1 MRRARANRHA
11 HPGATG
17 RCRARPL
24 SLAAILAG
32 AAALA
37 ILAQHL
43 GPAPSRPRSAF
54 GSSRSGRRAASKPV
68 PDPVVKRRVLLGR
81 SVRGRSI
88 YAIQIGDPDNEQRT
102 LVVGVIHGNEPA
114 GASIAT
120 DLASRRPSPERLL
133 WVIKA
138 LNPDGVAAGTRQNA
152 DRVDLNRNFPWRWR
166 SLGRPGDLTYS
177 GPRPL
182 SEPESRIAQTLILR
196 LRPQTTIWFH
206 QPLGLVDESG
216 GSIAVERRFAR
227 VSGLPLRRLTRYPGS
242 AAGWQNHRLP
252 GTTAF
257 VVELPPGPL
266 SARSVARYA
275 RAVLRT
281 G

>member
-1 MRRARANRHA
+1 MRRARANGHA

-17 RCRARPL
+17 RRRARPL
-24 SLAAILAG
+24 ALAVILAG

-37 ILAQHL
+37 IVAQHL
-43 GPAPSRPRSAF
+43 GPAPSRPAF
-54 GSSRSGRRAASKPV
+54 GSSRSGTGAASRPV
-68 PDPVVKRRVLLGR
+68 SDPVVRRRVLLGR
-81 SVRGRSI
+81 SVQGRSI
-88 YAIQIGDPDNEQRT
+88 YAVKVGDPDNEQRT

-114 GASIAT
+114 GASIAAN
-120 DLASRRPSPERLL
+120 LASSRPSPERLF

-166 SLGRPGDLTYS
+166 SLASPGDLTYS

-182 SEPESRIAQTLILR
+182 SEPESRIARALILR

-216 GSIAVERRFAR
+216 GGIAVERRFAR
-227 VSGLPLRRLTRYPGS
+227 VSGLPLRRLARYPGS

-266 SARSVARYA
+266 SARSASRYA
-275 RAVLRT
+275 RAVVRT